1 MPSSPDRSIDDFIA
15 RYVKLT
21 KEKDSQGLAA
31 MYTDPAEWT
40 DVTGT
45 RSLTRAEIKDLFDAT
60 YSIVSTVYD
69 SQAKD
74 VTITVSG
81 SSAVVQFTWMQ
92 DVHNT
97 VLGQRVKT
105 EGSMTWSLERVGGKW
120 YITEAKV
127 RPSGAGGRGFRSRLS
142 EWG

>member
-1 MPSSPDRSIDDFIA
+1 MKDWIRRLPWFVLLLVIVTGCAGGGGGGSSPSPSSPDRSIDDFIA

-60 YSIVSTVYD
+60 YSIVST
-69 SQAKD
+69 S
-74 VTITVSG
+74 TIHRRKTSRSRSAEARPSCSSHGCRTFTILCSASG
-81 SSAVVQFTWMQ
+81 SKPKA
-92 DVHNT
+92 
-97 VLGQRVKT
+97 
-105 EGSMTWSLERVGGKW
+105 
-120 YITEAKV
+120 A
-127 RPSGAGGRGFRSRLS
+127 
-142 EWG
+142 